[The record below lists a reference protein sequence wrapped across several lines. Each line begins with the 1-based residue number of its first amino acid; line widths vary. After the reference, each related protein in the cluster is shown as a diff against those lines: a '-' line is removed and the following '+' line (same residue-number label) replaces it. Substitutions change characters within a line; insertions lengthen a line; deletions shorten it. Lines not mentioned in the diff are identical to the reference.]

1 MNIRTAYGEII
12 RQERAKQKL
21 TLQQV
26 AERAYMSRS
35 YLHEIERG
43 KKEPSS
49 EFLMTILNSLDI
61 DFPSFFEEVADYLRK
76 ESVDSR

>member
-12 RQERAKQKL
+12 RKKRAEMQL

-26 AERAYMSRS
+26 AERAYMSRG
-35 YLHEIERG
+35 YLHEIEHG

-49 EFLMTILNSLDI
+49 EYLMTILNTLDI
-61 DFPSFFEEVADYLRK
+61 DLPSFFEEVAEYLRK
-76 ESVDSR
+76 DTVDAR